1 MAAASATSAVRDRQ
15 VLGDQK
21 RGGAH
26 DRRHDLA
33 AVGRHGLDGG
43 GQVRR
48 IAGALHHGDGDR
60 AVDDDV
66 GHRAARDHAVEAGG
80 HDRHLG
86 RPAAVAAHRHQRHVG
101 QELVAADGV
110 ERLAEEDVGDD
121 DGGGDRQRQPENAVG
136 VEVEID
142 DDAAPARALGVEHAG
157 QQPGEVR
164 VEQARQADPHQRPAG
179 QPAHALQHEQDDGAA
194 EQDLVPGEQAE
205 LVGDRRI
212 QDGDVAADHEAGHD
226 AGSSRTTAPRRA
238 APAGA
243 P

>member
-1 MAAASATSAVRDRQ
+1 M
-15 VLGDQK
+15 
-21 RGGAH
+21 
-26 DRRHDLA
+26 
-33 AVGRHGLDGG
+33 
-43 GQVRR
+43 RR
-48 IAGALHHGDGDR
+48 IAGALHHGNGDC
-60 AVDDDV
+60 AVHDDV
-66 GHRAARDHAVEAGG
+66 GHRAARDHAVEAGR
-80 HDRHLG
+80 HHRHLG
-86 RPAAVAAHRHQRHVG
+86 RPAAIAAHGHQRHVG

-121 DGGGDRQRQPENAVG
+121 DGRGDGQRQPENAVG

-179 QPAHALQHEQDDGAA
+179 QAAHALQHEQDDGAA

-212 QDGDVAADHEAGHD
+212 EDGDVAADHEAGHD
-226 AGSSRTTAPRRA
+226 QDPVVPRHHVGRRLRA
-238 APAGA
+238 RLDGEEHRRQAETEEQAEVLLVEDRPGQVVVDLRRPRAHRRGPAR
-243 P
+243 